1 MALISLQDISINFTG
16 TVLLDRVCLQV
27 EPGERICLVGRNGE
41 GKSTLLSVINGD
53 MQADSGEIAV
63 SQGVRIAMLPQ
74 DVPEGLSGPTYEV
87 VASGLDRIGRHLA
100 DYHRATSE
108 LEEAAGDTEPLVQQ
122 LEKAQQVLDADGA
135 WEHHQTIETA
145 LSHLKL
151 HADED
156 FSTLSGGTQRRVLL
170 ARALVSRPDLLVLDE
185 PTNHLDIDSIVWLEE
200 FLLRQNRTLL
210 FVTHDRAFLGKL
222 ATRIVEIDRGKL
234 TSWECDYD
242 TYVQRKEDV
251 LSAEAKQNHNFDKK
265 LAQEEQWI
273 RQGIKARRTRN
284 MGRVRELRAMR
295 EERGQRRERLGKAT
309 MVIQEADRTGK
320 MVAEATDISFA
331 FDDKPIVNPFS
342 TRIMR
347 GDKIGLVGPNGA
359 GKTTLLR
366 LLLKDLQPAT
376 GSVRHGANLEVS
388 YFDQH
393 REVLDEEKSARDN
406 IAEGADYI
414 AINGGRKHV
423 LGYLKEFLFTPD
435 RAQLPVK
442 VLSGG
447 ERNRLLLA
455 KLFTRPSN
463 VLVMD
468 EPTNDLDVET
478 LDLLEELLLDYSG
491 TLLLVSHD
499 RAFLNNVV
507 TSTIAFEGD
516 GEVREYVGGYDD
528 WLRQRPERKAL
539 KAKPARQEDKP
550 RPQPKPG
557 KLSYK
562 EKYQLEQYRK
572 ELEDLPGKIEAL
584 EGAIQEKH
592 DALSDPELYKTGG
605 DAVNALQAELAELES
620 ELETVFA
627 HWEFIE
633 QALENAPA
641 E

>member
-16 TVLLDRVCLQV
+16 TVLLDRINLQV
-27 EPGERICLVGRNGE
+27 EQGERICLVGRNGE

-53 MQADSGEIAV
+53 IKADSGEVAV

-74 DVPEGLSGPTYEV
+74 SVPTDLSGSTYDV
-87 VASGLDRIGRHLA
+87 AASGLGRIGKHLA
-100 DYHRATSE
+100 DYHRASRA
-108 LEEAAGDTEPLVQQ
+108 LAEATGDTEALVRQ
-122 LEKAQQVLDADGA
+122 LEQAQHVLDADGA
-135 WEHHQTIETA
+135 WERHQTIEMV

-151 HADED
+151 DADED
-156 FSTLSGGTQRRVLL
+156 FATLSGGTQRRVLL
-170 ARALVSRPDLLVLDE
+170 ARALACQPDLLVLDE

-210 FVTHDRAFLGKL
+210 FVTHDRAFLRKL
-222 ATRIVEIDRGKL
+222 ATRIVEIDRGRL
-234 TSWECDYD
+234 TSWECDYE
-242 TYVQRKEDV
+242 TYMQRKEEA
-251 LSAEAKQNHNFDKK
+251 LAAEAKQNHNFDKK

-295 EERGQRRERLGKAT
+295 EERGQRRERTGKAS

-320 MVAEATDISFA
+320 MVTEATDISFGYGG
-331 FDDKPIVNPFS
+331 KTIIGKFS
-342 TRIMR
+342 CRIMR

-359 GKTTLLR
+359 GKTTLLK
-366 LLLKDLQPAT
+366 LLLKELEPAT
-376 GSVRHGANLEVS
+376 GSVRHGVNLEVS

-393 REVLDEEKSARDN
+393 REVLKEDQSARDN

-414 AINGGRKHV
+414 SINGGRKHV

-435 RAQLPVK
+435 RAQLPVS

-499 RAFLNNVV
+499 RAFLNNVA
-507 TSTIAFEGD
+507 TSTIAFEGE
-516 GEVREYVGGYDD
+516 GVVREYVGGYDD
-528 WLRQRPERKAL
+528 WLRQRPERKVE
-539 KAKPARQEDKP
+539 KAKPARREEKP
-550 RPQPKPG
+550 KVKPG

-572 ELEDLPGKIEAL
+572 ELEELPARIEAL
-584 EGAIQEKH
+584 ETGIQEKH
-592 DALSDPELYKTGG
+592 DALADPELYRTGG
-605 DAVNALQAELAELES
+605 DKVSILQASLEALES

-627 HWEFIE
+627 RWEFIE
-633 QALENAPA
+633 QALEDAPA